1 MEVNSRH
8 SIIFQRISDMDST
21 VESVTTGFYK
31 FLARFSG
38 MSISQFLHSLR
49 FRFNLRSKIF
59 LSSKP
64 LHSL

>member
-8 SIIFQRISDMDST
+8 SKIIQRISDMEAT

-38 MSISQFLHSLR
+38 MLLISINSFIYSL
-49 FRFNLRSKIF
+49 SKLI
-59 LSSKP
+59 LNRP
-64 LHSL
+64 LITNI

>member
-8 SIIFQRISDMDST
+8 SIINQRITDMEAT

-38 MSISQFLHSLR
+38 KNTFII
-49 FRFNLRSKIF
+49 IF
-59 LSSKP
+59 LQ
-64 LHSL
+64 SLTGFGSMYFFT

>member
-8 SIIFQRISDMDST
+8 SIIVQRITDMEAT

-38 MSISQFLHSLR
+38 MFSFLFITFS
-49 FRFNLRSKIF
+49 
-59 LSSKP
+59 P
-64 LHSL
+64 LVDF